1 MRGGKNSEL
10 ASKIYQSGTG
20 FTSATISA
28 RVLLIHEIILPFF
41 FLNSTEK
48 LKFILRI
55 TLAEMFF

>member
-20 FTSATISA
+20 FTSATVSA
-28 RVLLIHEIILPFF
+28 RVLLIHEIILPF